1 MDRSLVAGMHP
12 FFECSIL
19 EHSLQKGDPM
29 GSAIVLHKR
38 AIQQRLFTF
47 ITLAFFFSGIV
58 AAQDAVLPADPQTA
72 LQTGISFEQQRNWRE
87 AIRTYQDG
95 LKKWKGDQG
104 LTLGLRRARFQYS
117 IDRRYLDESFKI
129 SLKPMSRE
137 AALSLFDDVLTN
149 IQGYFVDR
157 IDVGTIVAH
166 GTESLWL
173 ALGNEKFVDEN
184 LFGASEAKIQNVR
197 QILFKRYWNKP
208 IPHRFAA
215 QQVVGEICDLCMEE
229 LGLECGPVIME
240 YTFGACNCLD
250 DYSNVLT
257 PSRRKDLNGNI
268 KGEFVGIGIVM
279 EGELGEG
286 MGLQQVIPGSPA
298 AEGGLKRGDYI
309 TAVDGKDCRFL
320 STEEAASLL
329 TGLSGSVVELTIK
342 RDTKV
347 PFNVRCSRRAV
358 KVSSV
363 SVAKIIDSQNG
374 IGYIQMT
381 GFQQNTVRELDA
393 ALYSLQQQGMKALIW
408 DLRENP
414 GGLLDAAIEVVDRFI
429 PAGVI
434 VSTKGRA
441 SDQTST
447 HVAHQAGTW
456 DIPLTLLIDENS
468 ASASEIVAG
477 AVRDHNRGKIVG
489 RTSFGKWSVQ
499 TIFEAR
505 FGTSIRLT
513 TAKFYSPNGNTWGK
527 IGLDPDVLVENGP
540 ENRPLGDVDIPNDP
554 DLQAALQLLT
564 TQAFTKR

>member
-1 MDRSLVAGMHP
+1 MQSNLRMIIFHGHYS
-12 FFECSIL
+12 
-19 EHSLQKGDPM
+19 QKGDTMVPSIVM
-29 GSAIVLHKR
+29 HQRAFYKRFFTFTTLVLVFYTSAI
-38 AIQQRLFTF
+38 
-47 ITLAFFFSGIV
+47 
-58 AAQDAVLPADPQTA
+58 AQDAQLPTDPQTA
-72 LQTGISFEQQRNWRE
+72 LQSGITLEQQRNWRE
-87 AIRTYQDG
+87 AIRTYTSA
-95 LKKWKGDQG
+95 LKKWKGDEG
-104 LTLGLRRARFQYS
+104 LKLGLRRARFQYS
-117 IDRRYLDESFKI
+117 IDRRYLDESFKV

-157 IDVGTIVAH
+157 VDVGTIVAH

-173 ALGNEKFVDEN
+173 ALGNEKFVEEN
-184 LFGASEAKIQNVR
+184 LFGASEEKIQKVR
-197 QILFKRYWNKP
+197 QALFQRYWNKP

-215 QQVVGEICDLCMEE
+215 QQIVGEICDLCMAE

-257 PSRRKDLNGNI
+257 PTRRKDLNGNI

-286 MGLQQVIPGSPA
+286 MGLQQIIPKSPA
-298 AEGGLKRGDYI
+298 AEAGLKRGDFI
-309 TAVDGKDCRFL
+309 TAVDGTDCRFL
-320 STEEAASLL
+320 STEEAATLL
-329 TGLSGSVVELTIK
+329 TGLSGSTVELTIK
-342 RDTKV
+342 RNSDV
-347 PFNVRCSRRAV
+347 PFNTRCSRRAV

-363 SVAKIIDSQNG
+363 AVAKIIDSQNG

-429 PAGVI
+429 ARGVI

-447 HVAHQAGTW
+447 HTAHQAGTW

-477 AVRDHNRGKIVG
+477 AIRDHNRGKIVG

-527 IGLDPDVLVENGP
+527 VGLDPDILIENGP

-554 DLQAALQLLT
+554 DLQAALQVLT
-564 TQAFTKR
+564 AQEFTKR

>member
-1 MDRSLVAGMHP
+1 MVPS
-12 FFECSIL
+12 
-19 EHSLQKGDPM
+19 
-29 GSAIVLHKR
+29 IVLHQR
-38 AIQQRLFTF
+38 AFYKRLFT
-47 ITLAFFFSGIV
+47 ITTLVLVFCTSTI
-58 AAQDAVLPADPQTA
+58 AQDATSPTDPQTA
-72 LQTGISFEQQRNWRE
+72 LQSGISLEQQRNWRE
-87 AIRTYQDG
+87 AIRTYTSA
-95 LKKWKGDQG
+95 LKKWKGDEG
-104 LTLGLRRARFQYS
+104 LKLGLRRARFQYS
-117 IDRRYLDESFKI
+117 IDRRYLDESFKV

-184 LFGASEAKIQNVR
+184 LFGASEEKIQKVR
-197 QILFKRYWNKP
+197 QALFQRYWNKP

-215 QQVVGEICDLCMEE
+215 QQVVGEICDLCMAE

-257 PSRRKDLNGNI
+257 PTRRENLNGNI

-286 MGLQQVIPGSPA
+286 MGLQQIIPKSPA
-298 AEGGLKRGDYI
+298 AEAGLKRGDFI
-309 TAVDGKDCRFL
+309 TAVDGTDCRFL

-329 TGLSGSVVELTIK
+329 TGLAGSTVELTIK
-342 RDTKV
+342 RNSGV
-347 PFNVRCSRRAV
+347 PFNARCSRRAV

-363 SVAKIIDSQNG
+363 AVAKIIDSQNG

-429 PAGVI
+429 DRGVI

-441 SDQTST
+441 ADQTST
-447 HVAHQAGTW
+447 HTAHQAGTW

-527 IGLDPDVLVENGP
+527 VGLDPDILIENGP

-554 DLQAALQLLT
+554 DLQAALQVLT
-564 TQAFTKR
+564 AQEFTKR